1 MDPDMK
7 DNIVKEKN
15 MGKENIFGMMEV
27 FMMVIGIIIR

>member
-15 MGKENIFGMMEV
+15 MGKENIYGMMEV
-27 FMMVIGIIIR
+27 FMMVIGIIIK

>member
-27 FMMVIGIIIR
+27 FMMVIGIIIK